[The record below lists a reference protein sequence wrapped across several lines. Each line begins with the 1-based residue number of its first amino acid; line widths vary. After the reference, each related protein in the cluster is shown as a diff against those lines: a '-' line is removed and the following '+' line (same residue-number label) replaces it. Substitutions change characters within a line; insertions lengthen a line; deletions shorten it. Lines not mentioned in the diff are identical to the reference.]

1 LQDFIALQDIPYAS
15 NELSVWIQV
24 YIWQRI
30 TAVYLLTDER
40 DGPMRVA
47 AVSPSNSDISQSES
61 IGLHKSRATVLV
73 ATNDLEIHRNMSELL
88 APFSVRIVWSRG
100 LEEVKRIL
108 ARQSVSVCFCGLW
121 LLDGTYRD
129 VVSYLRLRRAE
140 IPTVIVCGPSCPHDY
155 RNYLAALNIS
165 AFDFICHPYRKTD
178 IERIL
183 NSAGNVPS
191 RPPSPIPPVSGAGA
205 SGLRKAS

>member
-108 ARQSVSVCFCGLW
+108 ARQSVSVC
-121 LLDGTYRD
+121 YRD

-140 IPTVIVCGPSCPHDY
+140 SPTVIVCGPSCPHDY
-155 RNYLAALNIS
+155 RDYLAALNIS